1 LACAKTERLQSS
13 LCFDPQRKLFE
24 KAIGIAAM
32 IVVATALLRHC
43 AVNLKTPL
51 KRHCTVGDEL
61 IQRIRLR
68 VNLGLRV

>member
-1 LACAKTERLQSS
+1 
-13 LCFDPQRKLFE
+13 
-24 KAIGIAAM
+24 M

>member
-1 LACAKTERLQSS
+1 
-13 LCFDPQRKLFE
+13 
-24 KAIGIAAM
+24 M

-51 KRHCTVGDEL
+51 KRRRTVGDEL